1 MHLGYSTASAP
12 EALRSCT
19 PRLSSAPVARIP
31 RSRGRPACPLAPS
44 SPSIVAGPS
53 FCGRC
58 RASAS
63 PQRTPISGGQN
74 LSTLALLPPG
84 LHFGAPRS
92 ALGTSYPSPRED
104 TAAAGVYVR
113 LRSCPLTSRWR
124 WSQARTGLRT
134 PRSNGRSRGPNAD
147 FWPMSRSPY
156 IRTLKA
162 GTSFEEGATH
172 GIVGRRAFDVSA
184 RG

>member
-1 MHLGYSTASAP
+1 MRGHGRTASSFRTSQASLCFRP
-12 EALRSCT
+12 CPTR
-19 PRLSSAPVARIP
+19 
-31 RSRGRPACPLAPS
+31 RGRPACPLAPS

-92 ALGTSYPSPRED
+92 ALGHLLSEPQGRH
-104 TAAAGVYVR
+104 GGR
-113 LRSCPLTSRWR
+113 GGLRPLTFVPTDEPLALVPGSNWL
-124 WSQARTGLRT
+124 TH